1 MSRNTLNG
9 RFIPKHPE
17 KYMGDPSKI
26 FFRSSWELTAL
37 KFFDTSPSILKY
49 ASEEIKIPYIKPTDG
64 RIHNYYPDFLII
76 YKDKQGQI
84 KKELLEIKPL
94 KEVKLTNKSS
104 VYDKVSI
111 AINEAK
117 WKAATAFALQHGLT
131 FRILT
136 EASIFRNAKPEFN
149 K

>member
-1 MSRNTLNG
+1 MAKG
-9 RFIPKHPE
+9 RYNPKNPE

-26 FFRSSWELTAL
+26 IFRSSWELRAL
-37 KFFDTSPSILKY
+37 QFFDTSPSILKY

-64 RIHNYYPDFLII
+64 RIHHYYPDFLIV
-76 YKDKQGQI
+76 YKDRYGQI

-94 KEVKLTNKSS
+94 KEVRLTKKSTL
-104 VYDKVSI
+104 YDKVSI

-117 WKAATAFALQHGLT
+117 WKAATAFAMQRGMT

-136 EASIFRNAKPEFN
+136 EASIFKN
-149 K
+149 KAPQNV